1 MIEKCSLAS
10 LYPLHGSIW
19 PDTAVTLK
27 EREDTEM
34 NRVFYSDFKDQVICT
49 TEDTNTVWRL
59 QEFNPAQSNTH
70 RAHKNNEFLELNQ
83 MKITRDHSQVPDL
96 PLANEVTRG
105 TVSSLGSK
113 RTKSMTDHNDQDLV
127 EGVGLR
133 SSKVKNQGRASSVHA
148 SKNLISERKRRKKL
162 NESLYELR
170 SLVPNITKLD
180 KASII
185 GDAINYI
192 KELHQEVE
200 TIELEISKKENASM
214 VEGSGRSMASDSGE
228 NAVKSGAITETGA
241 VTTVNYTIDSQP
253 NHQYFGIEYVENFS
267 EDIDQDQ
274 SPAAIDQEQSPAV
287 VDQQKMVEIEIDK
300 LDQKSYLLRVFCQ
313 KESGILVQLM
323 DSLESLNAN
332 FLSANCTT
340 LEESMMNTF
349 VIEMQEA
356 EIMEIEEVQ
365 TIITNVVA
373 EHGLTSVVLKT

>member
-1 MIEKCSLAS
+1 
-10 LYPLHGSIW
+10 
-19 PDTAVTLK
+19 
-27 EREDTEM
+27 M

-170 SLVPNITKLD
+170 SLVPNITKVL
-180 KASII
+180 
-185 GDAINYI
+185 YT
-192 KELHQEVE
+192 HQSTTCRFAFIFLRRLVLKNV
-200 TIELEISKKENASM
+200 TEISLPK
-214 VEGSGRSMASDSGE
+214 G
-228 NAVKSGAITETGA
+228 
-241 VTTVNYTIDSQP
+241 
-253 NHQYFGIEYVENFS
+253 
-267 EDIDQDQ
+267 
-274 SPAAIDQEQSPAV
+274 
-287 VDQQKMVEIEIDK
+287 
-300 LDQKSYLLRVFCQ
+300 
-313 KESGILVQLM
+313 
-323 DSLESLNAN
+323 
-332 FLSANCTT
+332 
-340 LEESMMNTF
+340 
-349 VIEMQEA
+349 
-356 EIMEIEEVQ
+356 
-365 TIITNVVA
+365 
-373 EHGLTSVVLKT
+373 